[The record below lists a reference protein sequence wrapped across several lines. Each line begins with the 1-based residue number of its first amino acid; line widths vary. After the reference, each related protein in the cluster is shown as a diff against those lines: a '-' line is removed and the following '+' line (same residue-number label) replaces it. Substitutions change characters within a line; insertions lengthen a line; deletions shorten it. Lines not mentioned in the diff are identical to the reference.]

1 MSNKAQKKSLFDQ
14 RISLAFWTDCLT
26 KNVFH
31 IVTHLYTDAPF
42 QQCFL
47 DKWTKWRRVFRAT
60 VCLSVTAPVQ
70 VSRCPGVQV
79 SHARHWTPK
88 LMWTVRP
95 ADCRVRQSA
104 CVNPW
109 KTAARYAQQ
118 ADCGHLQHSN
128 SGLFG
133 THFTFYTI
141 IAVLCDLEIA
151 LSHTAI

>member
-26 KNVFH
+26 KNLFH
-31 IVTHLYTDAPF
+31 KVTHLYTDAPF

-60 VCLSVTAPVQ
+60 VCVSVTAPVQ
-70 VSRCPGVQV
+70 VSRCPTQDTEPQNWCEQWGQQTAECVRV
-79 SHARHWTPK
+79 PVWTRERRLHGMLNK
-88 LMWTVRP
+88 W
-95 ADCRVRQSA
+95 
-104 CVNPW
+104 
-109 KTAARYAQQ
+109 
-118 ADCGHLQHSN
+118 DCGHLQHSN

>member
-14 RISLAFWTDCLT
+14 RVSLAFWTDCLT
-26 KNVFH
+26 KNLFH
-31 IVTHLYTDAPF
+31 KVTHLYTDAPF

-60 VCLSVTAPVQ
+60 VWSITVTAPVQ

-79 SHARHWTPK
+79 SHTRHWTPK

-118 ADCGHLQHSN
+118 VRLRSSAAFKLWFVWD
-128 SGLFG
+128 
-133 THFTFYTI
+133 TFYLLYNNCSSLWFGDCT
-141 IAVLCDLEIA
+141 
-151 LSHTAI
+151 

>member
-14 RISLAFWTDCLT
+14 RVSLAFWTDCLT

-104 CVNPW
+104 CVNTW

-118 ADCGHLQHSN
+118 VRLRSSAAFKLWFVWD
-128 SGLFG
+128 
-133 THFTFYTI
+133 TFYLLYNNCSSLWFGDCT
-141 IAVLCDLEIA
+141 
-151 LSHTAI
+151 